1 MRRVL
6 LHLSVIASAAT
17 CAVAGAAT
25 AAKPADYQ
33 PGTLIKGDQEAPL
46 VLYVVPWQEP
56 RVPEVPEADLQPVLP
71 KVLDDDYGILRRS
84 RAAGGG
90 EADGTAGRMR

>member
-1 MRRVL
+1 MRRTL
-6 LHLSVIASAAT
+6 RNLSVIASAAVW
-17 CAVAGAAT
+17 AVAHAAT
-25 AAKPADYQ
+25 ADKAAEYQ
-33 PGTLIKGDQEAPL
+33 PGMLIKGDQEAPL

-90 EADGTAGRMR
+90 DVNGAAGRTR